1 MTFCLMTINRIH
13 FITFET
19 ELKFEVY
26 IKRVYKRIG
35 THGVNNNFFKFFCL
49 KYESISRNKKSKRRA
64 YIEGVYNRT
73 QYHCIQIDEPI
84 SIS

>member
-1 MTFCLMTINRIH
+1 MTFCPMTINRIH

-35 THGVNNNFFKFFCL
+35 IHGVNNNFFKISVWSTKVSL
-49 KYESISRNKKSKRRA
+49 ETRKARGGLISRG
-64 YIEGVYNRT
+64 I
-73 QYHCIQIDEPI
+73 
-84 SIS
+84 

>member
-1 MTFCLMTINRIH
+1 MTFCPMTINRIH

-35 THGVNNNFFKFFCL
+35 THIVNNNFFQIFGL
-49 KYESISRNKKSKRRA
+49 KYESISRNKKSQRRA
-64 YIEGVYNRT
+64 YIEGVYNRM
-73 QYHCIQIDEPI
+73 QYLCIQVDEPI
-84 SIS
+84 SVS

>member
-1 MTFCLMTINRIH
+1 MTFYPMTINRIH

-35 THGVNNNFFKFFCL
+35 IHGVNNNFFKF
-49 KYESISRNKKSKRRA
+49 S
-64 YIEGVYNRT
+64 V
-73 QYHCIQIDEPI
+73 
-84 SIS
+84 